1 VIILKDLH
9 KTYAGER
16 VVHALRGIDLQI
28 PAGKIFGIIG
38 QSGAG
43 KSTLIRCINGL
54 EKPDQGEVIFN
65 GINISQLS
73 PKELRKTRKK
83 IGMIFQHFN
92 LLSSR
97 TVFDNVAFPLE
108 IAGMT
113 KEKIQHKVRELLELV
128 GLGDKEKAY
137 PHQLSGGQ
145 KQRVGIAR
153 ALANEPQLLLCDEAT
168 SALDPETTTSILQL
182 LRRINEEMGLT
193 IVLIT
198 HEMPVIQEICD
209 DVAVIEDGK
218 IKEYGPVID
227 VFTKPQASATKR
239 LLGGSIE
246 SQIPAEL
253 LQQINGQTDKER
265 IFAKLSFVGS
275 SAHEPIISSLLKNY
289 DVTVN
294 ILFGKIDQMKSVP
307 FGMLLVEMR
316 GEAQRL
322 NEALLFIREHDV
334 EMEVFM
340 NE

>member
-1 VIILKDLH
+1 MIILKDLH

-113 KEKIQHKVRELLELV
+113 KEKIQYKVRELLELV

-218 IKEYGPVID
+218 IKEYG
-227 VFTKPQASATKR
+227 Q
-239 LLGGSIE
+239 
-246 SQIPAEL
+246 
-253 LQQINGQTDKER
+253 
-265 IFAKLSFVGS
+265 
-275 SAHEPIISSLLKNY
+275 
-289 DVTVN
+289 
-294 ILFGKIDQMKSVP
+294 
-307 FGMLLVEMR
+307 
-316 GEAQRL
+316 
-322 NEALLFIREHDV
+322 
-334 EMEVFM
+334 
-340 NE
+340 